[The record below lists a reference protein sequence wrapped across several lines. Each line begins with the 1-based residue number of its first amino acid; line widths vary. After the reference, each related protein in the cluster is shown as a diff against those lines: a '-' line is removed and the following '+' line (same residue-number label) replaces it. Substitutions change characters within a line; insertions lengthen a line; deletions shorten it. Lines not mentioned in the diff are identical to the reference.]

1 MATAMT
7 AAYLFFLLVYII
19 DIFSSYPANVSS
31 SMTTPIKPWKMA
43 LKLIHHDSIH
53 SPYYNP
59 NATISELA
67 ERAINGSLARIQ
79 YMSKI
84 ISTPNDEDARS
95 RLVPASKAYGFFANI
110 SIGTPP
116 VPQLLMIDTASN
128 LLWFQC
134 LPCTTC
140 FKQSLP
146 LFDPAKSSTYSN
158 IRCGSPA
165 CKNSRGSCDPKNEYC
180 NFKKSY
186 LDGTSTAGNLASEQ
200 ATFETSD
207 EGTVKVPIEVLG
219 CSHVSTLPVDG
230 QESGILG
237 LSYGAGN
244 LPTLVKQLGS
254 KFSYCIGNIY
264 DPQYQ
269 YNQLILGDGAILEGD
284 STTLLTDK
292 GFYFLDLEGISVG
305 EKKLPIDPSTFKRG
319 ALGEGGVIIDS
330 GATFTFLKE
339 EGYVPLRNEVE
350 SLMAGILNRAAS
362 LPKYLCYTGSME
374 RDLTGFPVVTL
385 LFSGGAQLSLDT
397 NSTFFQLTT
406 NVLCMTIL
414 SVTPAMKGV
423 STIGVLAQQSYNVG
437 YDIKQGKIFFQRID
451 CSVLES
457 IV

>member
-1 MATAMT
+1 
-7 AAYLFFLLVYII
+7 
-19 DIFSSYPANVSS
+19 
-31 SMTTPIKPWKMA
+31 MA

-84 ISTPNDEDARS
+84 ISPPNDEDARS
-95 RLVPASKAYGFFANI
+95 RLVPAIKAYGFFANI

-128 LLWFQC
+128 LLW
-134 LPCTTC
+134 
-140 FKQSLP
+140 
-146 LFDPAKSSTYSN
+146 
-158 IRCGSPA
+158 
-165 CKNSRGSCDPKNEYC
+165 GSCDPKNEYC

-186 LDGTSTAGNLASEQ
+186 LDGTSTASNLASEQ

-264 DPQYQ
+264 DPHYQ

-284 STTLLTDK
+284 STTLQTDK

-305 EKKLPIDPSTFKRG
+305 EKKLPIDPSTFKRR

-362 LPKYLCYTGSME
+362 LPKFLCYTGSME

-397 NSTFFQLTT
+397 NSMFFQLTT